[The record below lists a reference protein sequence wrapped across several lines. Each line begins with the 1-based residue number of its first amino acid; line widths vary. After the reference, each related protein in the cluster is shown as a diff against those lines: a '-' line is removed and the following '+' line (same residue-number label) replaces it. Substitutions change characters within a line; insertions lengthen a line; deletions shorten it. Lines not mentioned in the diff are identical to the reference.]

1 MLGIVR
7 LYHDSYGNNM
17 GSRTFCQLSKYFG
30 GVLITDN
37 KKIKQ
42 LKEFPQ
48 ITHSDAIK
56 NIKKFTRIMVYN
68 SKPNMFGG
76 VAPKHTAEVVRLIL
90 AAPEVYFYNC
100 DPILDLQQS
109 VPSSHEKA
117 VPGLTRAI
125 NRMLYNSIKLDRTNT
140 DLTLFLAAQIDK
152 SIIDWKNGPE
162 KKWTACYFGNARQK
176 YRQDQIFELLNPLPS
191 RLIIGHEHEHFAW
204 FDYTPNFYETL
215 STAWVT
221 PIIGD
226 KKMHYETGIPSVRP
240 YETWHTT
247 TVGLLDHRF
256 KVEGLDDRFYFKTPE
271 EFHLKAMHI
280 SKNPALYQQMIGI
293 QQLLLKKLKKKY
305 KDARYDWKAIR
316 IEKEKKKKEQNK
328 IAKQQH
334 QEKLK
339 ETKNRL
345 QKQGIIKTK
354 KKYA

>member
-17 GSRTFCQLSKYFG
+17 GSKTFCQLSKYFG

-48 ITHSDAIK
+48 ISHQDAIK
-56 NIKKFTRIMVYN
+56 NIKKFTRLMVYN

-109 VPSSHEKA
+109 VPTSHEKE

-125 NRMLYNSIKLDRTNT
+125 NRMLYQSIRLDRTNT

-152 SIIDWKNGPE
+152 PIISIKDGP
-162 KKWTACYFGNARQK
+162 KKYWSACYFGNSRQK
-176 YRQDQIFELLNPLPS
+176 YRQDQVFELLNPLPT

-226 KKMHYETGIPSVRP
+226 KKMHYETGIPSVRL

-247 TVGLLDHRF
+247 TVGLLDSRF
-256 KVEGLDDRFYFKTPE
+256 KVDGLDSRFYFDNPQDFQNKCL
-271 EFHLKAMHI
+271 FIKN
-280 SKNPALYQQMIGI
+280 NPALYQQMIGI
-293 QQLLLKKLKKKY
+293 QQGLLKKLKKKY
-305 KDARYDWKAIR
+305 KNAKYDWKAIR
-316 IEKEKKKKEQNK
+316 KEKEKKKAIEQKQEEAIKLIKVNK
-328 IAKQQH
+328 A
-334 QEKLK
+334 
-339 ETKNRL
+339 KNRL
-345 QKQGIIKTK
+345 IESNIIKPRK
-354 KKYA
+354 NEQ